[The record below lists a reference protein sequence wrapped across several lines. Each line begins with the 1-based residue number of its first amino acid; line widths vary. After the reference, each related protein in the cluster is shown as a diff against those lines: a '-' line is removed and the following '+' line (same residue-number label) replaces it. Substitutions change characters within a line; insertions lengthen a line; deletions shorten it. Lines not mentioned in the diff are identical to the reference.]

1 MPSVIPSRT
10 RTPLILCL
18 NFTFPRPWNEMTKDE
33 RVATLREILGTLGTE
48 VDAICQELAALE

>member
-1 MPSVIPSRT
+1 MPSVIPSRM

-48 VDAICQELAALE
+48 VDAICQELKALE